1 MGCSNEMLPVAWGW
15 KISKSGLTPI
25 QTDLLPAPEDLLKVI
40 RCGCTA
46 DCGIVVCDIAAG
58 KMGLNV
64 LWLAVIVKVL
74 HAKMQVFQVS
84 QMMKKIVNNV
94 LPVQQFVLLI
104 CMY

>member
-15 KISKSGLTPI
+15 KISESGLTPI

-46 DCGIVVCDIAAG
+46 DCGIVVCDVAAG

-64 LWLAVIVKVL
+64 LWLAVIGL
-74 HAKMQVFQVS
+74 ACQNASVS
-84 QMMKKIVNNV
+84 SISDDEEDSE
-94 LPVQQFVLLI
+94 
-104 CMY
+104 